1 MNQQLWWYVAR
12 SSGLV
17 AWALA
22 TASVLWGLALSTKVL
37 GARPRSPWLL
47 DLHRFLG
54 TLTAVFVAVHLGGLA
69 ADSFTHFGWSELFVP
84 LASAWKPG
92 PVAWGIVG
100 LYLLAAIQVSSWL
113 MRRLPR
119 RVWHAIHLSS
129 WLLYATATVHALTAG
144 TDRHNPVVVGAALV
158 SIALVVFGT
167 AYRVI
172 GPGKAALRRA
182 PAPRQAPARAA

>member
-1 MNQQLWWYVAR
+1 VNQQFWWYVAR
-12 SSGLV
+12 ASGLV
-17 AWALA
+17 AWGLA

-54 TLTAVFVAVHLGGLA
+54 TLTAVFVAVHLAGLA
-69 ADSFTHFGWSELFVP
+69 ADSYTHFGWSDLFVP

-92 PVAWGIVG
+92 PVAWGVVAV
-100 LYLLAAIQVSSWL
+100 YLLFAIQVSSCL

-129 WLLYATATVHALTAG
+129 WLLYVTATVHTLTAG
-144 TDRHNPVVVGAALV
+144 TDRHNRAVLAMALV
-158 SIALVVFGT
+158 SVALVVFGT
-167 AYRVI
+167 AYRLV

-182 PAPRQAPARAA
+182 APRRAPAEAA

>member
-1 MNQQLWWYVAR
+1 VNQQFWWYVAR
-12 SSGLV
+12 ASGLV
-17 AWALA
+17 AWGLA

-54 TLTAVFVAVHLGGLA
+54 TLTAVFVAVHLAGLA
-69 ADSFTHFGWSELFVP
+69 ADSYTHFGWSDLFVP

-92 PVAWGIVG
+92 PVAWGVVAV
-100 LYLLAAIQVSSWL
+100 YLLFAIQVSSWL

-129 WLLYATATVHALTAG
+129 WLLYVTATVHTLTAG
-144 TDRHNPVVVGAALV
+144 TDRHNRAVLAMALV
-158 SIALVVFGT
+158 SVALVVFGT
-167 AYRVI
+167 AYRLV

-182 PAPRQAPARAA
+182 APRRAPAEAA